1 MNALDWY
8 PIFLREMLL
17 FKRKFFRFGYLLS
30 AMMLPIIYLLVFGLG
45 LGRGFRILGKDYLV
59 FLIPGLVAMS
69 SMTNS
74 YNWIANSVNLG
85 KLYFRT
91 FQVLIQAPIPFYHI
105 ALGEIF
111 AGIVKGLFAALL
123 IVMVGL
129 LTAGNS
135 FITFPFFVALLLN
148 CFLFASLGFTVG
160 LLSKGHE
167 ETATYSNFFIVPMG
181 FFCGTFF
188 PIERIP
194 SFLKPV
200 VYLLP
205 LTHTNILIRKTSFDF
220 DALLSLFVL
229 LIYSLLF
236 FFWGIWLMKNYTE

>member
-1 MNALDWY
+1 
-8 PIFLREMLL
+8 MLL
-17 FKRKFFRFGYLLS
+17 FKRKLFRFGYLLS
-30 AMMLPIIYLLVFGLG
+30 AMMVPIIYLLVFGLG
-45 LGRGFRILGKDYLV
+45 LGMGFRILGKDYLI

-91 FQVLIQAPIPFYHI
+91 FQVLIQAPISFYHI

-123 IVMVGL
+123 IVIVGL
-129 LTAGNS
+129 LTAKHN
-135 FITFPFFVALLLN
+135 FMTFPFIIALLLN
-148 CFLFASLGFTVG
+148 CFLFASFGFTVG

-167 ETATYSNFFIVPMG
+167 ETATYSNFFIMPMG

-194 SFLKPV
+194 AFLKPV

-220 DALLSLFVL
+220 YALLSLFVL
-229 LIYSLLF
+229 LIYSFLF
-236 FFWGIWLMKNYTE
+236 SLWGIWLMKNYTE